1 MGEETQDLIKL
12 VCVPILELSRVLGVP
27 YDTVRGWSSGR
38 ADPSPENR
46 EALAKFMRDHA
57 ENLIAAAERLEKP
70 VGI

>member
-12 VCVPILELSRVLGVP
+12 VCVPILELSRALGVP

-46 EALAKFMRDHA
+46 EALAKFMRQHA
-57 ENLIAAAERLEKP
+57 QKLLIAAGELE
-70 VGI
+70 G